1 MNIRSDPTSTR
12 TTKMFAE
19 VREIPISINR
29 LIEDSETVIIGAA
42 NELRSVDPVI
52 ITTVAR
58 GSSDHAAAY
67 LKYAIEL
74 LTGIPVASMGPSI
87 ASIYGATLRLKNA
100 ASISI
105 SQSGKSPDIVQMTEA
120 AGEGGALTI
129 AITNVSKSP
138 LSSVSAHTIDI
149 QAGLEKSV
157 AATKTFV
164 TSIVAGLLLIAHWQ
178 NDQKLL
184 DAIRKLPDQAKKA
197 IDCDWGIFCNHM
209 KNKESLFILG
219 RGPAMAIANEAAL
232 KFKETCQIHAQA
244 YSSAEVM
251 HGPKSIVDVG
261 FPVLALASRDA
272 SEISLLKVADSLSEQ
287 GADLFITSDKTKS
300 DQQLPFVASGHAL
313 TDPLLLILC
322 YYNFIEKLARL
333 KGLNPDEPPH
343 LKKVTETV

>member
-1 MNIRSDPTSTR
+1 
-12 TTKMFAE
+12 MFAE
-19 VREIPISINR
+19 IREIPSAINR
-29 LIEDSETVIIGAA
+29 LIESSETAIIEAA
-42 NELRSVDPVI
+42 NELRSGDPLI
-52 ITTVAR
+52 IATIAR

-74 LTGIPVASMGPSI
+74 SAGIPVASMGPSI
-87 ASIYGATLRLKNA
+87 ASIYGGKIRFENA

-120 AGEGGALTI
+120 AGQGGALTI
-129 AITNVSKSP
+129 AITNVANSL
-138 LSSVSAHTIDI
+138 LSDVSAHTIDI

-178 NDQKLL
+178 SDQKLL
-184 DAIRKLPDQAKKA
+184 EAIKRLPDQAKNA
-197 IDCDWGIFCNHM
+197 IDCDWNKLCNHM

-272 SEISLLKVADSLSEQ
+272 SEKSVLEVADSLSVQ
-287 GADLFITSDKTKS
+287 GADMFITSDKAKF